1 MWLLFSYK
9 MKKQKY
15 HPVGMIPKSKFKI
28 VRSNKIDTPNTQVH
42 DRSLSWLGTA
52 VFIQIKV
59 AESNQFYDP

>member
-1 MWLLFSYK
+1 
-9 MKKQKY
+9 
-15 HPVGMIPKSKFKI
+15 MIPKSKFKI